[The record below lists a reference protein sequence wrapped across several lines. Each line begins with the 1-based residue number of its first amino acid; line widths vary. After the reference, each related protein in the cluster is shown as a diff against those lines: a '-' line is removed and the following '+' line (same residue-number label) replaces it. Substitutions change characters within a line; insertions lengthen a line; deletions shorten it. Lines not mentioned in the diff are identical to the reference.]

1 MGVYNPHT
9 PQILGQEWVG
19 IREEDMTFSPA
30 VNVVEVGHGFT
41 TLASYTLQDARFYI
55 NDWPPGRALGQV
67 YMANIYPAG
76 KEAET
81 GPVRTVTIPCNNAYP
96 SGGAVVN
103 GGGTAADAVADPS
116 DNQYLAFPR
125 AGSGGL
131 GASIRL
137 NFATNSYQ
145 NELSG
150 KRIVGVNLL
159 YTLAANSGILGTAPI
174 EADLGAFYIERATVG
189 SLDISLG
196 LGQASGSLVGNP
208 EIFVAR
214 AGEIDAYW
222 TALSPT
228 IPERMPWTY
237 TGLQKFEITSA
248 GRISIVYHHDLNA
261 TWDGVM
267 SYAALQILF
276 CEENRLYCGGRA
288 FGESGAPG
296 FNARYVMGA
305 NTIPI
310 RDLAYNANPVLA
322 AGNYTLVV
330 ESADLGDSATAV
342 VNRKI
347 NLSLYPDLNGMR
359 QLYAMTPHPGV
370 QINVTQTP
378 GEEFSKEEVQILPQ
392 LTLHTSGGPINEV
405 HVYGRQAAAQVYGTV
420 TATQEILDSAA
431 LAARPYPW
439 VRFYARRFGDTTVP
453 LRLDSTTITGA
464 GVNAEIT
471 PIAFDALD
479 EIVDGWKEVTLRFT
493 TAPSMGAGT
502 TPQWRWSATG
512 ELIGNRWE
520 VLGVIAPALS
530 GITGNLKNLVP
541 SPQQLSAATYG
552 QPAAGATVNLGWVPG
567 YAPAVTATTDD
578 QTADAV
584 LMFALDMPTIT
595 GFAAAN
601 ASQTVVGVGLDCGLN
616 PCCVPSAIKYTRL
629 TWGLP
634 PNTGAFSDQFTRTV
648 AAGSWGGTYTL
659 FGTATDYSV
668 NGTQGVVTFSAVNSS
683 RFATVSAGAIDFDV
697 KAEFTLNSLV
707 LTGTMRAGVVGRFTA
722 ATDNYLASVD
732 VGPTGA
738 ITLQIEKRVLGVAT
752 TLGSVSL
759 WSVAGGPDANVTV
772 RLTGYGQFLKAKA
785 WRTGYDEPSIWDI
798 EVTDTSLTTGSGA
811 GIFVRDNSAV
821 VGHTV
826 AVDNL
831 VITPP
836 QYWFGHYELQRMD
849 TVTTD
854 WQTIMSATNPATSGF
869 NDFEAR
875 VGVLSSYRI
884 RSVDAYDFAGP
895 WSATVTA
902 TVPSPGVTIGCTGGH
917 LLIFTSNEEQDGSLN
932 LAYSSVWEGN
942 VEEAFSFPEANFVEM
957 QAMYNRDFFT
967 AFRPT
972 ERGGEQFSRTV
983 LVQAAA
989 ISPQSLAD
997 FTGLR
1002 DMAWANVS
1010 YICVRDEDGN
1020 RWFTTVLVPSGRVLR
1035 DRRLYM
1041 APVNIIEVTDTPS
1054 EVDP

>member
-67 YMANIYPAG
+67 YMASIYPAG

-81 GPVRTVTIPCNNAYP
+81 GPIRSVIIPCNSAQL
-96 SGGAVVN
+96 SGGA
-103 GGGTAADAVADPS
+103 GGTVPDALADPS
-116 DNQYLAFPR
+116 DNQYITFPR
-125 AGSGGL
+125 AGSGGVAAGVRL
-131 GASIRL
+131 G
-137 NFATNSYQ
+137 FATNSYQ

-159 YTLAANSGILGTAPI
+159 YTLAANAGILGTAPI
-174 EADLGAFYIERATVG
+174 EADLGAWYIERAAPG
-189 SLDISLG
+189 AFDYNFG
-196 LGQASGSLVGNP
+196 LAQASGSLIGNS
-208 EIFVAR
+208 EIFKAEL
-214 AGEIDAYW
+214 GEIDHYW
-222 TALSPT
+222 TANSPT
-228 IPERMPWTY
+228 SPDRMPWIY
-237 TGLQKFEITSA
+237 TGLQKFEISA
-248 GRISIVYHHDLNA
+248 LGRISMRYYHILNA
-261 TWDGVM
+261 TWDGYM
-267 SYAALQILF
+267 SYAALQVLF
-276 CEENRLYCGGRA
+276 CEENRLYCGARA
-288 FGESGAPG
+288 FGEAGTPAY
-296 FNARYVMGA
+296 NTRYTMGA
-305 NTIPI
+305 NLIPI
-310 RDLAYNANPVLA
+310 RDFAYNLLPVLT
-322 AGNYTLVV
+322 AGNYTLVI
-330 ESADLGDSATAV
+330 ESANLGDSANTIT
-342 VNRKI
+342 NRKI
-347 NLSLYPDLNGMR
+347 DLSLYPDLNGLR

-370 QINVTQTP
+370 QVNITQTV
-378 GEEFSKEEVQILPQ
+378 GEQFSKEEVQILPQ
-392 LTLHTSGGPINEV
+392 LSLHTSGGPINEV

-431 LAARPYPW
+431 LAARSYPW
-439 VRFYARRFGDTTVP
+439 ARFYARRFGDTTVP

-493 TAPSMGAGT
+493 TAPTMGAGT

-578 QTADAV
+578 QTADAA

-595 GFAAAN
+595 GFASAN
-601 ASQTVVGVGLDCGLN
+601 ASQTVVGIGLDCGVN

-634 PNTGAFSDQFTRTV
+634 PNTGALTDDFERTV
-648 AAGSWGGTYTL
+648 AAGSWGGVGYTL
-659 FGTATDYSV
+659 VGTATDFSV
-668 NGTQGVVTFSAVNSS
+668 DGHQGLITLSAGGTTH
-683 RFATVSAGAIDFDV
+683 FATANTGSIDFDIQADIQFRNLV
-697 KAEFTLNSLV
+697 TSNLLRGGVTGRYTDQLNNYS
-707 LTGTMRAGVVGRFTA
+707 ATA
-722 ATDNYLASVD
+722 D

-738 ITLQIEKRVLGVAT
+738 VTLRMEKRVAGVAT
-752 TLGSVSL
+752 TLGTVAL
-759 WSVAGGPDANVTV
+759 GPLAGGPDATITV
-772 RLTGYGQFLKAKA
+772 RLTAFGQFLKAKA
-785 WRTGYDEPSIWDI
+785 WRTGYPEPAYWDI
-798 EVTDTSLTTGSGA
+798 ETTDSALTTGSRAGA
-811 GIFVRDNSAV
+811 MARDESAGVNNV
-821 VGHTV
+821 V
-826 AVDNL
+826 AFDNL
-831 VITPP
+831 LITPP

-854 WQTIMSATNPATSGF
+854 WQTIMAATNPATTGF

-917 LLIFTSNEEQDGSLN
+917 LLIFTSNEEQDGSIN

-942 VEEAFSFPEANFVEM
+942 VEEAFSFPEASFVEM

-1002 DMAWANVS
+1002 DMAWSNVS